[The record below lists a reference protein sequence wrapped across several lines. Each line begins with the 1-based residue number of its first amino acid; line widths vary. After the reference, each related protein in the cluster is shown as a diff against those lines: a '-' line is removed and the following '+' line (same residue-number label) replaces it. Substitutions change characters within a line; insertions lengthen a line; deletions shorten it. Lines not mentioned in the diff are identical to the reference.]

1 MRYPRQQ
8 ADVAALVDNMI
19 GGITENPAIF
29 THCNAIALQNA
40 RNEYAL
46 ANNALTD
53 AESAMALAAERKLE
67 KFNKLQQE
75 MKKQIKLGVVDTID
89 NPVEL
94 GLIGWGTKREPQQ
107 IDIPAQ
113 PTELKITAQGD
124 NGLLCLVWSKGR
136 RDGGP
141 IRYFAIERRQL
152 TSGGGNDW
160 IIISTAL
167 KNEAKLVKQP
177 TGTKLEYR
185 VKAINSSGES
195 MPSNTVAV
203 VL

>member
-8 ADVAALVDNMI
+8 AEVVSLVDSMI
-19 GGITENPAIF
+19 SGISEHSAIF
-29 THCNAIALQNA
+29 THCNAAALQTA
-40 RNEYAL
+40 RNEYET

-75 MKKQIKLGVVDTID
+75 MKKQIKLGVVDTVD

-94 GLIGWGTKREPQQ
+94 SLIGWGTKRAPQQ
-107 IDIPAQ
+107 IEIPGS
-113 PTELKITAQGD
+113 PLDLKITAQGD
-124 NGLLCLVWSKGR
+124 GMLCLVWDKSKN
-136 RDGGP
+136 GGP
-141 IRYFAIERRQL
+141 IRCYTIERRSFGSQN
-152 TSGGGNDW
+152 SAEGDW
-160 IIISTAL
+160 TLAATAL
-167 KNEAKLVKQP
+167 NNEHKLTKQP
-177 TGTKLEYR
+177 IGCKLEYR

-195 MPSNTVAV
+195 MPGNTVSV